1 MAARGVHS
9 AGSFPVAETT
19 PLPHRPFRTVNLTIT
34 REVNIKS
41 LHFLRERADRRGGR
55 RTHVARDTHPPVEVA
70 QHLSGGVTRAAA
82 LVARAEEQQLYRL
95 AQRGLARLAVVVE
108 RGGLGTGSLPPH
120 LWGKL

>member
-1 MAARGVHS
+1 MLTSGHIQPSWLV
-9 AGSFPVAETT
+9 AGSEPDGVEFSGKTSDVY
-19 PLPHRPFRTVNLTIT
+19 
-34 REVNIKS
+34 IKS

-95 AQRGLARLAVVVE
+95 AQRGLARLVVVVE